1 MSRAPKAVLLAAV
14 LGATGW
20 AGPNV
25 ARSGSSA
32 PVETAYAPASHDGSV
47 TIGSAFAWAHLAPG
61 AKGATERGNPLWTVP
76 LSALT
81 ETRGRPLF
89 SASRRPPAVVKASLP
104 PRPAPVAPATPDP
117 PEAPPIALVG
127 TIVSGTIGIALV
139 KNPATQAMSRV
150 RVGEETDGWTIR
162 SVGARS
168 IVVEKGARSA
178 TLDLPADRNQSALSI
193 TPDVQLSE
201 DRRGQHR
208 AR

>member
-1 MSRAPKAVLLAAV
+1 MSRAPKAILLAAV
-14 LGATGW
+14 AGATAW

-25 ARSGSSA
+25 TRSGSAA

-47 TIGSAFAWAHLAPG
+47 TVGAPVALALAPG
-61 AKGATERGNPLWTVP
+61 GKRATERGNPLWKVP

-89 SASRRPPAVVKASLP
+89 SASRRPPALVKASP
-104 PRPAPVAPATPDP
+104 PPPPPPVAPATPDP

-127 TIVSGTIGIALV
+127 TIVNGTFGVALV
-139 KNPATQAMSRV
+139 KNPSTQAVSGV
-150 RVGEETDGWTIR
+150 RVGEETAGWTIR

-168 IVVEKGARSA
+168 IVVEKGARSE
-178 TLDLPADRNQSALSI
+178 TLDLPADRNKSAVSI

-201 DRRGQHR
+201 DRRGQQR